1 MNSILQNKAL
11 NILKNNK
18 LRLTKQR
25 VSLVQNIFQN
35 GDRHITA
42 EALYNEMVSKGIKLS
57 LATVYNTLHFLTKC
71 KMLRI
76 VRVNSSQKY
85 FDTNVNSHHH
95 FYDEASNSLIDI
107 PEDKINFKVLP
118 AAPKSKKISDIEVI
132 ISLENN

>member
-1 MNSILQNKAL
+1 
-11 NILKNNK
+11 
-18 LRLTKQR
+18 
-25 VSLVQNIFQN
+25 
-35 GDRHITA
+35 
-42 EALYNEMVSKGIKLS
+42 MVSKGIKLS

-107 PEDKINFKVLP
+107 PEDKINFKDLP
-118 AAPKSKKISDIEVI
+118 AAPKVKKYQK
-132 ISLENN
+132 LK